1 MIFTTKS
8 LFIQFLFFFF
18 LFFSGINLQS
28 IQQPKCEQDSC
39 YPATGDLLIGRED
52 SLSATSTCGM
62 NRPDRYCIVS
72 HLEEDAKC
80 FVCDSRYDR
89 DSHNITNIVW
99 SYGNV
104 YTRWWQAETGKQQV
118 SIQLDLETE
127 FHFTHLIMTFKTF
140 RPKAMLI
147 EQSFDGGR
155 NWGVYRYFA
164 EDCQA
169 SFPGIKEWPP
179 STLKDLVCDNSYSDV
194 APSTQGEVSTYS

>member
-1 MIFTTKS
+1 
-8 LFIQFLFFFF
+8 
-18 LFFSGINLQS
+18 
-28 IQQPKCEQDSC
+28 
-39 YPATGDLLIGRED
+39 
-52 SLSATSTCGM
+52 M

-147 EQSFDGGR
+147 ERSFNGGR

-179 STLKDLVCDNSYSDV
+179 STLKDLVCDDSYSDV
-194 APSTQGEVSTYS
+194 APSTQGEVIIM